1 MKSVLPGTSLLA
13 TAHVY
18 IMWSQ
23 VSRQDRAGGKYR
35 DSSGRH
41 TIHFMPKCWKFHDA
55 PEITKI
61 ASRDIEVATK
71 EILRF
76 EALWL
81 KHFKDTRGDVLK
93 ENRPVPNEV
102 WSIFMN
108 GSAATRF
115 VPGNAGGP
123 LM

>member
-1 MKSVLPGTSLLA
+1 
-13 TAHVY
+13 
-18 IMWSQ
+18 
-23 VSRQDRAGGKYR
+23 
-35 DSSGRH
+35 
-41 TIHFMPKCWKFHDA
+41 MPKCSKFHDA

-102 WSIFMN
+102 WSIFMS
-108 GSAATRF
+108 GSTATRF
-115 VPGNAGGP
+115 VPENAGGP